1 MRLEASRQENVEMW
15 ARVERKKTKTDLNA
29 AVEYV
34 ERSSGLHR
42 VGAGLAVRACARRD
56 LPPDTRDM
64 LGLL

>member
-1 MRLEASRQENVEMW
+1 MRLEASRQEMW
-15 ARVERKKTKTDLNA
+15 ARGERRKKTDLNA

-34 ERSSGLHR
+34 ERLSGLHR

-56 LPPDTRDM
+56 LPPDT